1 MASCVKTMGLVKRS
15 SPIGARVLVLCIGVA
30 LLQGPC
36 FTSPVASVQRSQ
48 HVKRAAKKS
57 STTRLKDRLKSFLGR
72 DLEPEDFV
80 VKHQVVL
87 EVPSLKENG
96 VGTGDSPQSA
106 SNQAADYLLSLLDV
120 KALPDEAKPKG
131 AQKSKKAVP
140 DEAKPEGAQKPKKP
154 RLFELGQ
161 SVTVEML
168 PRPEGAKGLKVRV
181 LLGENNTVNGRLSP
195 ADFSA
200 AFPDKE
206 PEVGETF
213 EARVFQTPKNIG
225 GKFLP
230 VAVTLQDGDFT
241 EDAAPASAE
250 TKVLFA
256 GLGEQQLEAE
266 VRRTSLK
273 SGAILVTVTSP
284 DGQVAPGLI
293 SRSDFDADLIN
304 EVYPGMAIQVRV
316 KSNYAGE
323 EDKVLIPLTMK

>member
-1 MASCVKTMGLVKRS
+1 MGLVKRS

-36 FTSPVASVQRSQ
+36 FTSPVAPVQRSQ

-87 EVPSLKENG
+87 EVPSLKENESAPVWS

-106 SNQAADYLLSLLDV
+106 SNQAADYLLSLL
-120 KALPDEAKPKG
+120 
-131 AQKSKKAVP
+131 
-140 DEAKPEGAQKPKKP
+140 PKKP

-161 SVTVEML
+161 SVTVELL
-168 PRPEGAKGLKVRV
+168 PRPEGAKSLSVRV
-181 LLGENNTVNGRLSP
+181 LLGEDSNVTGRLSP

-206 PEVGETF
+206 PEDGETF
-213 EARVFQTPKNIG
+213 EARIFEVPKRTGNG
-225 GKFLP
+225 RVLP
-230 VAVTLQDGDFT
+230 AAVTLQDGDFT
-241 EDAAPASAE
+241 KELAPASAE

-266 VRRTSLK
+266 VVRK
-273 SGAILVTVTSP
+273 NGKGNILVTATSP
-284 DGQVAPGLI
+284 DGQVATGAI
-293 SRSDFDADLIN
+293 SRSNFDADLIN

-316 KSNYAGE
+316 DPNFTAE
-323 EDKVLIPLTMK
+323 ANNVMIPLTMK

>member
-1 MASCVKTMGLVKRS
+1 MGLVKRS

-36 FTSPVASVQRSQ
+36 FTSPVAPVQRSQ

-80 VKHQVVL
+80 VKVVL

-106 SNQAADYLLSLLDV
+106 SNQAADYLLSLL
-120 KALPDEAKPKG
+120 
-131 AQKSKKAVP
+131 
-140 DEAKPEGAQKPKKP
+140 PKKP

-161 SVTVEML
+161 SVTVELL
-168 PRPEGAKGLKVRV
+168 PRPEGAKSLSVRV
-181 LLGENNTVNGRLSP
+181 LLGEDSNVTGRLSP

-206 PEVGETF
+206 PEDGETF
-213 EARVFQTPKNIG
+213 EARIFEVPKRTGNG
-225 GKFLP
+225 RVLP
-230 VAVTLQDGDFT
+230 AAVTLQDGDFT
-241 EDAAPASAE
+241 KELAPASAE

-266 VRRTSLK
+266 VVRK
-273 SGAILVTVTSP
+273 NGKGNILVTATSP
-284 DGQVAPGLI
+284 DGQVATGAI
-293 SRSDFDADLIN
+293 SRSNFDADLIN

>member
-1 MASCVKTMGLVKRS
+1 MGLVKRS

-36 FTSPVASVQRSQ
+36 FTSPVAPVQRSQ
-48 HVKRAAKKS
+48 HVKRAAKT

-80 VKHQVVL
+80 VKVVL

-106 SNQAADYLLSLLDV
+106 SNQAADYLLSLL
-120 KALPDEAKPKG
+120 
-131 AQKSKKAVP
+131 
-140 DEAKPEGAQKPKKP
+140 AQKPKKP

-161 SVTVEML
+161 SVTVELL
-168 PRPEGAKGLKVRV
+168 PRPEGAKSLSVRV
-181 LLGENNTVNGRLSP
+181 LLGEDSNVTGRLSP

-206 PEVGETF
+206 PEDGETF
-213 EARVFQTPKNIG
+213 EARIFEVPKRTGNG
-225 GKFLP
+225 RVLP
-230 VAVTLQDGDFT
+230 AAVTLQDGDFT
-241 EDAAPASAE
+241 KELAPASAE

-266 VRRTSLK
+266 VVRK
-273 SGAILVTVTSP
+273 NGKGNILVTATSP
-284 DGQVAPGLI
+284 DGQVATGAI
-293 SRSDFDADLIN
+293 SRSNFDADLIN

>member
-1 MASCVKTMGLVKRS
+1 MGLVKRS

-36 FTSPVASVQRSQ
+36 FTSPVAPVQRSQ

-80 VKHQVVL
+80 VKVVL

-106 SNQAADYLLSLLDV
+106 SNQAADYLLSLL
-120 KALPDEAKPKG
+120 
-131 AQKSKKAVP
+131 
-140 DEAKPEGAQKPKKP
+140 PKKP

-161 SVTVEML
+161 SVTVELL
-168 PRPEGAKGLKVRV
+168 PRPEGAKSLSVRV
-181 LLGENNTVNGRLSP
+181 LLGEDSNVTGRLSP
-195 ADFSA
+195 ADFSV

-206 PEVGETF
+206 PEDGETF
-213 EARVFQTPKNIG
+213 EARIFEVPKRTGNG
-225 GKFLP
+225 RVLP
-230 VAVTLQDGDFT
+230 AAVTLQDGDFT
-241 EDAAPASAE
+241 KELAPASAE

-266 VRRTSLK
+266 VVRK
-273 SGAILVTVTSP
+273 NGKGNILVTATSP
-284 DGQVAPGLI
+284 DGQVATGAI
-293 SRSDFDADLIN
+293 SRSNFDADLIN

-316 KSNYAGE
+316 DPNFTAE
-323 EDKVLIPLTMK
+323 ANNVMIPLTMK

>member
-1 MASCVKTMGLVKRS
+1 MGLVKRS

-36 FTSPVASVQRSQ
+36 FTSPVAPVQRSQ
-48 HVKRAAKKS
+48 HVKRAAKT

-80 VKHQVVL
+80 VKVVL

-106 SNQAADYLLSLLDV
+106 SNQAADYLLSLL
-120 KALPDEAKPKG
+120 
-131 AQKSKKAVP
+131 
-140 DEAKPEGAQKPKKP
+140 PKKP

-161 SVTVEML
+161 SVTVELL
-168 PRPEGAKGLKVRV
+168 PRPEGAKSLSVRV
-181 LLGENNTVNGRLSP
+181 LLGEDSNVTGRLSP

-206 PEVGETF
+206 PEDGETF
-213 EARVFQTPKNIG
+213 EARIFEVPKRTGNG
-225 GKFLP
+225 RVLP
-230 VAVTLQDGDFT
+230 AAVTLQDGDFT
-241 EDAAPASAE
+241 KELAPASAE

-316 KSNYAGE
+316 DPNFTAE
-323 EDKVLIPLTMK
+323 ANNVMIPLTMK

>member
-36 FTSPVASVQRSQ
+36 FTSPVAPVQRSQ

-57 STTRLKDRLKSFLGR
+57 SMTRLKDRLKSFLGR

-80 VKHQVVL
+80 VKVVL

-161 SVTVEML
+161 SVTVELL
-168 PRPEGAKGLKVRV
+168 PRPEGAKSLSVRV
-181 LLGENNTVNGRLSP
+181 LLGEDSNVTGRLSP

-206 PEVGETF
+206 PEDGETF
-213 EARVFQTPKNIG
+213 EARIFEVPKRTGNG
-225 GKFLP
+225 RVLP
-230 VAVTLQDGDFT
+230 AAVTLQDGDFT
-241 EDAAPASAE
+241 KELAPASAE

-266 VRRTSLK
+266 VVRK
-273 SGAILVTVTSP
+273 NGKGNILVTATSP
-284 DGQVAPGLI
+284 DGQVATGAI
-293 SRSDFDADLIN
+293 SRSNFDADLIN

-316 KSNYAGE
+316 DPNFTAE
-323 EDKVLIPLTMK
+323 ANNVMIPLTMK

>member
-1 MASCVKTMGLVKRS
+1 MGLVKRS

-36 FTSPVASVQRSQ
+36 FTSPVAPVQRSQ

-87 EVPSLKENG
+87 EVPSLKENESAPVWSV

-106 SNQAADYLLSLLDV
+106 SNQAADYLLSLL
-120 KALPDEAKPKG
+120 
-131 AQKSKKAVP
+131 
-140 DEAKPEGAQKPKKP
+140 PKKP

-161 SVTVEML
+161 SVTVELL
-168 PRPEGAKGLKVRV
+168 PRPEGAKSLSVRV
-181 LLGENNTVNGRLSP
+181 LLGEDSNVTGRLSP

-206 PEVGETF
+206 PEDGETF
-213 EARVFQTPKNIG
+213 EARIFEVPKRTGNG
-225 GKFLP
+225 RVLP
-230 VAVTLQDGDFT
+230 AAVTLQDGDFT
-241 EDAAPASAE
+241 KELAPASAE

-266 VRRTSLK
+266 VVRK
-273 SGAILVTVTSP
+273 NGKGNILVTATSP
-284 DGQVAPGLI
+284 DGQVATGAI
-293 SRSDFDADLIN
+293 SRSNFDADLIN

-316 KSNYAGE
+316 DPNFTAE
-323 EDKVLIPLTMK
+323 ANNVMIPLTMK

>member
-1 MASCVKTMGLVKRS
+1 MGLVKRS

-36 FTSPVASVQRSQ
+36 FTSPVAPVQRSQ
-48 HVKRAAKKS
+48 HVKRAAKT

-80 VKHQVVL
+80 VKVVL

-131 AQKSKKAVP
+131 AQK
-140 DEAKPEGAQKPKKP
+140 PKKP

-161 SVTVEML
+161 SVTVELL
-168 PRPEGAKGLKVRV
+168 PRPEGAKSINVRI
-181 LLGENNTVNGRLSP
+181 LLGEDSNLTGRLSP

-206 PEVGETF
+206 PEDGETF
-213 EARVFQTPKNIG
+213 EARIFEVPKRTGNG
-225 GKFLP
+225 RVLP
-230 VAVTLQDGDFT
+230 AAVTLQDGDFT
-241 EDAAPASAE
+241 KELAPASAE

-266 VRRTSLK
+266 VVRK
-273 SGAILVTVTSP
+273 NGKGNILVTATSP
-284 DGQVAPGLI
+284 DGQVATGAI
-293 SRSDFDADLIN
+293 SRSNFDADLIN

-316 KSNYAGE
+316 DPNFTAE
-323 EDKVLIPLTMK
+323 ANNVMIPLTMK

>member
-1 MASCVKTMGLVKRS
+1 MGLVKRS

-36 FTSPVASVQRSQ
+36 FTSPVAPVQRSQ
-48 HVKRAAKKS
+48 HVKRAAKT

-80 VKHQVVL
+80 VKVVL

-106 SNQAADYLLSLLDV
+106 SNQAADYLLSLL
-120 KALPDEAKPKG
+120 
-131 AQKSKKAVP
+131 
-140 DEAKPEGAQKPKKP
+140 PKKP

-161 SVTVEML
+161 SVTVELL
-168 PRPEGAKGLKVRV
+168 PRPEGAKSINVRI
-181 LLGENNTVNGRLSP
+181 LLGEDSNVTGRLSP

-206 PEVGETF
+206 PEDGETF
-213 EARVFQTPKNIG
+213 EARIFEVPKRTGNG
-225 GKFLP
+225 RVLP
-230 VAVTLQDGDFT
+230 AAVTLQDGDFT
-241 EDAAPASAE
+241 KELAPASAE

-266 VRRTSLK
+266 VVRK
-273 SGAILVTVTSP
+273 NGKGNILVTATSP
-284 DGQVAPGLI
+284 DGQVATGAI
-293 SRSDFDADLIN
+293 SRSNFDADLIN

-316 KSNYAGE
+316 DPNFTAE
-323 EDKVLIPLTMK
+323 ANNVMIPLTMK